1 MRTNPIQNMTQN
13 RYSMSFTSGALLR
26 AASVTTAQIYLETGD
41 WEAARNRVITGNLL
55 QMRTLNASKRIFQ
68 EVASRLKQLTPEQ
81 LDLLPGGN
89 EEEQGYLLWLAFC
102 RRYRFIYDFAVE
114 MVREKFVRLDY
125 GLTHEDY
132 DVFFGRKA
140 EWHPE
145 MDQISSE
152 TRSKQR
158 QVIFKTMREAD
169 LLSTDNQIIPAL
181 LSARLVNVIAQD
193 NAADL
198 KVFPVSDLDI
208 LTWTR

>member
-1 MRTNPIQNMTQN
+1 
-13 RYSMSFTSGALLR
+13 
-26 AASVTTAQIYLETGD
+26 VTTAQIYLETDD
-41 WEAARNRVITGNLL
+41 WETARNSVIADNLL
-55 QMRTLNASKRIFQ
+55 QMRTLNASKRIFR

-81 LDLLPGGN
+81 LDLLPDGS
-89 EEEQGYLLWLAFC
+89 EQEQGYLLWLAFC
-102 RRYRFIYDFAVE
+102 RRYRFVYDFAVE
-114 MVREKFVRLDY
+114 VVREKFMRLDY
-125 GLTHEDY
+125 GLTYEDY
-132 DVFFGRKA
+132 DVFFNRKA

-158 QVIFKTMREAD
+158 QVVFKTMREAD

-181 LSARLVNVIAQD
+181 LSARLVNVITQD

-198 KVFPVSDLDI
+198 KIFPVSDLDI